1 MSKEDKP
8 PPSPNHGLF
17 DPTSHLLGAPS
28 LGLGGL
34 PFPHLAHLPTFPW
47 LARPP
52 FHPTL
57 FGGLGALPNP
67 LLAHGLTPTTGDFGG
82 AEWWRAASEHARR
95 VARSTGVDFFAA
107 SLGGPAPSY
116 ANLGLESTPTGL
128 EFLLAAPTEV
138 DASALFGMSK
148 HLSELPSTSTS
159 SPSPSKRSRTP
170 TPAPPAHQK
179 TSTSKSSLT
188 SSTSSSSAAASKDPG
203 YPPLS
208 ADAKGNWHVNGSAF
222 SLKSLTSGERSSS
235 RKHRHKARKAP
246 ASTVSSSVYSSPS
259 TSAASASGSGVRKE
273 ADRDTA
279 LNLTKSSV
287 TAAPSPPVTPGV
299 QDLSMKKPSDQKKAT
314 NGTHHTD
321 SDSPDVSSPGSEIS
335 DDSDNGNT
343 SDMEK
348 GEKSGERRPAHQIDG
363 SKRQLLAD
371 QIRQQLMSGVPSTSP
386 LATPLVIPSLRL
398 RHGKDDQ
405 KTPSHNAHF
414 SLLNLPHDYPH
425 PEAFFSERD
434 LLGLSSASSSHDAS
448 QHSAALSYLAGE
460 LRLNHQS
467 KDDSQDSLH
476 SFQQSEPEDSK
487 MGTSGSERPMDSESQ
502 SGWGSEDDSSRRA
515 GSSASPGPSY
525 RGQGEGEDTSKR
537 RNIVL
542 NERELL
548 IPLEHGWRRQTTI
561 HGMGRRGI
569 VGEVIYYAPCT
580 KKMKTI
586 PDVMRY
592 LDRHGITDLSR
603 ENFTF
608 NTKVNVGQFFEVR
621 DNKVVPLT
629 EVEILERIAMSKGKR
644 ARMQMLARK
653 KCEKQLRQQAL
664 AKQVMEAKLK
674 RRQEQQDMARKA
686 AEMKFQMRLEK
697 EQQREMA
704 KKVREVRLVERQREK
719 EHARIM
725 KQQEKVRQQ
734 EQLRLEREMRAQQII
749 EARRRRQAELEEI
762 RMKEIIRKNKEREM
776 KKQQHLM
783 EKEQERERRRQ
794 HLLLVKA
801 LEQRKKQEEKQEK
814 ERLREEKIREKNIER
829 ERRMPL
835 PEFPRCPEAKLPGP
849 AFSDCLMI
857 VEFVHN
863 FSDALGL
870 DSDSLPT
877 LEVLQNGLLNANE
890 EDVEEMV
897 TLYLHLLRFALD
909 DLGVPNPK
917 E

>member
-1 MSKEDKP
+1 
-8 PPSPNHGLF
+8 
-17 DPTSHLLGAPS
+17 
-28 LGLGGL
+28 
-34 PFPHLAHLPTFPW
+34 
-47 LARPP
+47 
-52 FHPTL
+52 
-57 FGGLGALPNP
+57 
-67 LLAHGLTPTTGDFGG
+67 
-82 AEWWRAASEHARR
+82 
-95 VARSTGVDFFAA
+95 
-107 SLGGPAPSY
+107 
-116 ANLGLESTPTGL
+116 
-128 EFLLAAPTEV
+128 
-138 DASALFGMSK
+138 
-148 HLSELPSTSTS
+148 
-159 SPSPSKRSRTP
+159 
-170 TPAPPAHQK
+170 
-179 TSTSKSSLT
+179 
-188 SSTSSSSAAASKDPG
+188 
-203 YPPLS
+203 
-208 ADAKGNWHVNGSAF
+208 
-222 SLKSLTSGERSSS
+222 
-235 RKHRHKARKAP
+235 
-246 ASTVSSSVYSSPS
+246 
-259 TSAASASGSGVRKE
+259 
-273 ADRDTA
+273 
-279 LNLTKSSV
+279 
-287 TAAPSPPVTPGV
+287 
-299 QDLSMKKPSDQKKAT
+299 MKKPSDQKKAT

-348 GEKSGERRPAHQIDG
+348 
-363 SKRQLLAD
+363 
-371 QIRQQLMSGVPSTSP
+371 
-386 LATPLVIPSLRL
+386 
-398 RHGKDDQ
+398 
-405 KTPSHNAHF
+405 
-414 SLLNLPHDYPH
+414 YPH

-502 SGWGSEDDSSRRA
+502 SVKTTVLAGLGRR
-515 GSSASPGPSY
+515 
-525 RGQGEGEDTSKR
+525 
-537 RNIVL
+537 
-542 NERELL
+542 LL
-548 IPLEHGWRRQTTI
+548 QDLPTGVRTTI

-674 RRQEQQDMARKA
+674 RRQEQQ
-686 AEMKFQMRLEK
+686 
-697 EQQREMA
+697 
-704 KKVREVRLVERQREK
+704 VVERQREK

-801 LEQRKKQEEKQEK
+801 LEQRKKQEEKQ
-814 ERLREEKIREKNIER
+814 
-829 ERRMPL
+829 PL

-917 E
+917 EAMTMLNQKITDLEINDATMSEVTRLFLSAHGEKKMSEWLEKIPLEALNPTKKAAIMAFLVNELLSSKRISGEIEKTLETINTLRRDKWVAEGKLRKLRTVRARKYLKIEHLHQPPPPPSADEDSMTNTTMTSSKAASEDEEEKDEEEEEEEVEESCEESDATHATGNKSEDEDEGLSKEDMDKKIEKLVKQHNSYDSKVADVSKQLRGTCLGHDRYKRLYWILPSTGGIFVEGIESGETEALAYEAELLAKQKAKKEEEMKKKKEDEVEKSEKADSENVKKENTDEQPPSSQKTEGVKTEETNSEKAEVKTEVKETDEGKVVKMEATENSSVKTEDKKLTSASDSVCVKEEKMEGISNDIIVIDINDNSTSSSIDDCCGLLKCSHASDINNHHP